1 MTRIDPYLVHQ
12 FCLKQKIIHF
22 EIRYCPL
29 FLTTFITASLP
40 YWACNNDL
48 AIVELGA
55 WISTHVLDFVLLMT
69 ILINARYVVMISSH
83 QALLR

>member
-1 MTRIDPYLVHQ
+1 LDAYA
-12 FCLKQKIIHF
+12 KIAF
-22 EIRYCPL
+22 YSLTKNREILYSTL

-40 YWACNNDL
+40 YWACSNEL
-48 AIVELGA
+48 AIVALGA

-69 ILINARYVVMISSH
+69 ILINARYVFMILSH